1 MKTLRIALAG
11 SIALCVTTAPMA
23 ADKGEDGRDGGG
35 HLRATLIG
43 YDEVP
48 SVNTPARGRF
58 RATLSDDGHSIAYTL
73 SYDGIASVVQQ
84 AHIHFAQKS
93 VNSSIVIWLCQGALR
108 APAAVAAATPEC
120 PQSGTVTGI
129 ITPAQVLASAATQ
142 QLPAGNLDAVL
153 AAARAG
159 SAYAN
164 VHSAVSPGGEIR
176 GQVKVEDDD

>member
-11 SIALCVTTAPMA
+11 SIALCVTAAPMA
-23 ADKGEDGRDGGG
+23 ADRGEDGSDGGAQ
-35 HLRATLIG
+35 LRANLNG

-58 RATLSDDGHSIAYTL
+58 RATLSDDGLSIAYTL

-93 VNSSIVIWLCQGALR
+93 VNGSIVIWLCQGATR
-108 APAAVAAATPEC
+108 APAAVALLTPEC
-120 PQSGTVTGI
+120 PQSGTVTGT
-129 ITPAQVLASAATQ
+129 ITAANVLASAPAQ
-142 QLPAGNLDAVL
+142 QVAAGNLAAVL

-176 GQVKVEDDD
+176 GQVKVENDD

>member
-11 SIALCVTTAPMA
+11 SIALCVTAAPMA
-23 ADKGEDGRDGGG
+23 ADKGEDGRDGGAR
-35 HLRATLIG
+35 LRANLSG

-84 AHIHFAQKS
+84 SHIHFAQKS
-93 VNSSIVIWLCQGALR
+93 VNGSIVIWLCQGATR
-108 APAAVAAATPEC
+108 APAGVPTPPEC
-120 PQSGTVTGI
+120 PRSPGGTVTGT
-129 ITPAQVLASAATQ
+129 ITAANVLASSTVTQ

-153 AAARAG
+153 AATRGG

-164 VHSAVSPGGEIR
+164 VHSLVSPGGEIR
-176 GQVKVEDDD
+176 GQVKA